1 MKILKVIF
9 HLLLILLLT
18 IVTQVGGLIWIVTL
32 LLCKYKN
39 WKKRYTYLILYLVCN
54 FLVVPPLAKHFGREQ
69 LPILNKN
76 LKPRN
81 FCYPL
86 LFRNYVTPE
95 LKNILINSSE
105 VLKKDNI
112 KITYLDANFPF
123 YNGFPLLPHRSH
135 NDGKKIDISFIYK
148 TKNGQITDKKPSLS
162 GYGIYVQDKNMTTN
176 NCIEKGYWQYNFPR
190 YLSFGKVNNLEFDAE
205 STKKVIRTF
214 LN

>member
-1 MKILKVIF
+1 M
-9 HLLLILLLT
+9 
-18 IVTQVGGLIWIVTL
+18 
-32 LLCKYKN
+32 
-39 WKKRYTYLILYLVCN
+39 
-54 FLVVPPLAKHFGREQ
+54 AKHFGREQ

-162 GYGIYVQDKNMTTN
+162 GYGIYVQDKSMTTN
-176 NCIEKGYWQYNFPR
+176 NCTEKGLHY
-190 YLSFGKVNNLEFDAE
+190 
-205 STKKVIRTF
+205 I
-214 LN
+214 